1 MELQTLFAQFG
12 VTISI
17 VVIIFLL
24 AIGYCIKHIKA
35 FDKVSN
41 NLIPIIL
48 VVLGAITTLL
58 TKTADTSVVMALM
71 NGIINAA
78 VAIAIHQSGKNIFEM
93 VTLSGSKIV
102 IANEDEESKDDADL
116 TSEDDKSE

>member
-24 AIGYCIKHIKA
+24 AIGYCIKHIKV

-78 VAIAIHQSGKNIFEM
+78 IAIAIHQSGKNIFEM

-102 IANEDEESKDDADL
+102 IADKDEEL
-116 TSEDDKSE
+116 EDGDTDSMW

>member
-24 AIGYCIKHIKA
+24 AIGYCIKHIKV

-41 NLIPIIL
+41 NLIPIVL
-48 VVLGAITTLL
+48 VILGAITTLL

-78 VAIAIHQSGKNIFEM
+78 IAIAIHQSGKNIFEM

>member
-24 AIGYCIKHIKA
+24 AIGYCIKHIKT
-35 FDKVSN
+35 FDKISN
-41 NLIPIIL
+41 NLIPIVL
-48 VVLGAITTLL
+48 VILGAITTLL

-78 VAIAIHQSGKNIFEM
+78 IAIAIHQSGKNIFEM

-102 IANEDEESKDDADL
+102 IADKDEEL
-116 TSEDDKSE
+116 EDDDTDSM

>member
-24 AIGYCIKHIKA
+24 AIGYCIKHIKV

-41 NLIPIIL
+41 NLIPIVL

-78 VAIAIHQSGKNIFEM
+78 IAIAIHQSGKNIFEM